1 MHTMYVAG
9 LLLLLAPV
17 PAFSQEIGDTELGRQ
32 YAEEVCSACHA
43 VHALQIDS
51 PVEQATPFQVV
62 ADASGITANALTA
75 WLQTS
80 HPTMPNI
87 LMSDKE
93 MLNVIEYILSLKTKF

>member
-1 MHTMYVAG
+1 MHTVYAAG
-9 LLLLLAPV
+9 LLLVVASEL
-17 PAFSQEIGDTELGRQ
+17 AFSQEIGDTELGRQ

-87 LMSDKE
+87 ILSDE
-93 MLNVIEYILSLKTKF
+93 DMRNVIAYILSLKTK

>member
-1 MHTMYVAG
+1 MHTVYAAG
-9 LLLLLAPV
+9 LLLVVASEL
-17 PAFSQEIGDTELGRQ
+17 AFSQEIGDTELGRQ

-87 LMSDKE
+87 ILSDEE
-93 MLNVIEYILSLKTKF
+93 MRNVIEYILSLKTK